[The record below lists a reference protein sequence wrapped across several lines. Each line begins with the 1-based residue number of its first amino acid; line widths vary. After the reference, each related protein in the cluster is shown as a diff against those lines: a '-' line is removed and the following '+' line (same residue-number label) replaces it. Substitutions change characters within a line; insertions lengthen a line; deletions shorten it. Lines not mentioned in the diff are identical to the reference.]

1 MKEKMLL
8 PLLLLVK
15 LKLKAL
21 TPIMVALVSMKA
33 LKALIL
39 SKISILLVLGFL
51 AAQLFKKAGELFD
64 LGNVYSNSIHRFKV

>member
-1 MKEKMLL
+1 MMKEKMLL

-51 AAQLFKKAGELFD
+51 AAQLFKKAGELFH
-64 LGNVYSNSIHRFKV
+64 LGYVHSNLIVD